1 MGGLCTPLPTTER
14 VAPAPSSQ
22 LCGKRTGPFLNET
35 KVQKD
40 PLLPKLHSPCRSWD
54 PISSLLCVLGKS
66 LTLSE
71 SHFPPTYT
79 HVTVLWVGQNGTR
92 TWKTLRGALPA
103 PGKRPHLLR
112 GALLG
117 PLPRR
122 VGGSRP
128 TPGLLPR
135 CRRWCQPGGARDRDA
150 HTEGPEDPYAHPEW
164 RAPRYPHS
172 PRAPRDSRAGK
183 KSFMSGLLRR
193 LRGTKGLP
201 PALALHLFIQR
212 LVTSRG

>member
-1 MGGLCTPLPTTER
+1 MRGLCTPLPTTEQ
-14 VAPAPSSQ
+14 VDPAPSSQ
-22 LCGKRTGPFLNET
+22 LCGKRIGPFLNET

-40 PLLPKLHSPCRSWD
+40 SLLPKLHSPCRSWD
-54 PISSLLCVLGKS
+54 PISSLLCILGKS

-71 SHFPPTYT
+71 SHCPP
-79 HVTVLWVGQNGTR
+79 HVYACNSTMGR
-92 TWKTLRGALPA
+92 TKWDRDPKTLRGALPA
-103 PGKRPHLLR
+103 LGKRPNLLR
-112 GALLG
+112 GALLQ

-135 CRRWCQPGGARDRDA
+135 CRRWCPPGGARDRDA
-150 HTEGPEDPYAHPEW
+150 RTEGPGDPDARPEG
-164 RAPRYPHS
+164 RAPKYPHS

-193 LRGTKGLP
+193 LRERRLC
-201 PALALHLFIQR
+201 HLR
-212 LVTSRG
+212 LLCTHLSSAW